1 MSYDIIGDIHG
12 HDAALTRLLFKMGY
26 REEGSAWR
34 HPARTAIFVGDFID
48 RGPGQLETLRIVRGM
63 VEAGSALA
71 VMGNHE
77 FNAIA
82 WHTPHRDNEGGY
94 LRARSAKNHSQ
105 HEAFL
110 AETAHDPALH
120 QDIIDWFLTLPL
132 WLELPGLRVV
142 HACWHPAHMAILE
155 PHLDSANR
163 LNLDLLHAASRVGS
177 EEFLAI
183 ETILKGPEATL
194 PDGLTFVWGDHVR
207 DAARTRW
214 WDSQAISFRQSALV
228 DTQSVPLLPELPIPE
243 AVRPGYDGDRPVFFG
258 HYWMSGDPRVL
269 APRVACV
276 DYSVGRNGP
285 LVAYRWDGES
295 ELDAGR
301 FVQS

>member
-12 HDAALTRLLFKMGY
+12 HNAALTGLLHKMGY

-34 HPARTAIFVGDFID
+34 HPDRTAIFVGDFID

-63 VEAGSALA
+63 VDSGSALA

-82 WHTPHRDNEGGY
+82 WHTPHPEKDGMH
-94 LRARSAKNHSQ
+94 LRVHSEKNYSQ

-110 AETAHDPALH
+110 VETKHDPALR
-120 QDIIDWFLTLPL
+120 QRNIDWLLTLPL
-132 WLELPGLRVV
+132 WIELPGLRVV
-142 HACWHPAHMAILE
+142 HACWHPAHMATIK
-155 PHLDSANR
+155 PQLDADNR
-163 LNLDLLHAASRVGS
+163 LDLDFVHAASVRDS
-177 EEFLAI
+177 KEFIAL
-183 ETILKGPEATL
+183 ETILKGPEARL
-194 PDGLTFVWGDHVR
+194 PDGLTFMLDGHER
-207 DAARTRW
+207 CEARTRW
-214 WDSQAISFRQSALV
+214 WDATAKTFRESAFV
-228 DTQSVPLLPELPIPE
+228 DPKIKPKLPDLEVPE

-258 HYWMSGDPRVL
+258 HYWMDGVLDRL

-276 DYSVGRNGP
+276 DYSAGKGGP
-285 LVAYRWDGES
+285 LVAYRWDGEC